1 MTWTE
6 THERMRIIHE
16 VEEVSAA
23 DMTGAIPWRD
33 EWSAY
38 FNGPNALV
46 AALRSRW
53 NHMTE
58 VQLDNR
64 TTREDE
70 VDANLARLRASQAG
84 ILAILKAAGF
94 DAPRVLRLTG
104 PAKRVDE
111 RPARSRLHFRVL
123 RGGPVLPTTNPT
135 TR

>member
-1 MTWTE
+1 MTWNE

-58 VQLDNR
+58 VQLDR
-64 TTREDE
+64 TNNEDE
-70 VDANLARLRASQAG
+70 VAATLARLRASQAG

-94 DAPRVLRLTG
+94 DAPRVLRLSG
-104 PAKRVDE
+104 PAKRVEE
-111 RPARSRLHFRVL
+111 RPARARGHFRLL
-123 RGGPVLPTTNPT
+123 RGPVLPTTNPT
-135 TR
+135 AR

>member
-16 VEEVSAA
+16 VEEVSAN
-23 DMTGAIPWRD
+23 DLSGAIPWRD

-38 FNGPNALV
+38 FSGPNALV

-58 VQLDNR
+58 VQLDDRMNR
-64 TTREDE
+64 EED

-84 ILAILKAAGF
+84 ILAILRAAAF

-104 PAKRVDE
+104 PAAHQE
-111 RPARSRLHFRVL
+111 RPTRSRPHFRLL
-123 RGGPVLPTTNPT
+123 RGPVLPTTNPAAD
-135 TR
+135 R